1 MKCTLL
7 FRVFQ
12 SIFHAYGHPAILS
25 THPTTLE
32 ITTNHE
38 LTHRGDCVVAVKSSS
53 AIQDLP
59 VDLKRILS
67 SSSGQGRL
75 RLQVGPFEFTVEGKG
90 DPRLTF
96 SHKTDLVVRKSGF
109 ISDRTLMINADKSS
123 IDIPRDMVRLLQDPT
138 NRVRVEISATD
149 PGRLSGRPRPAIS
162 LEPLRELCE
171 FPKLVL

>member
-32 ITTNHE
+32 ITTDHE

-53 AIQDLP
+53 AIRNLP
-59 VDLKRILS
+59 ADLKRVLS
-67 SSSGQGRL
+67 SSSGRGRL
-75 RLQVGPFEFTVEGKG
+75 RLQVGPFEFTVKGKG

-96 SHKTDLVVRKSGF
+96 SHETDLVVRKSGF
-109 ISDRTLMINADKSS
+109 ISDRTLMIHADKSS
-123 IDIPRDMVRLLQDPT
+123 MDIPRDMVRLLQDPT
-138 NRVRVEISATD
+138 SRVTVEISAND
-149 PGRLSGRPRPAIS
+149 RGRL
-162 LEPLRELCE
+162 
-171 FPKLVL
+171 